1 MQNYQNYFYICH
13 SNQFSYYPKG
23 RIESAKKA
31 KFDAKCRWTEA
42 FGMQIDFF
50 IQKGGENRLW
60 ETLATAVVGKV
71 LHPAKKLEI

>member
-23 RIESAKKA
+23 RNGLTKNAQ
-31 KFDAKCRWTEA
+31 FDTRRRLIIA
-42 FGMQIDFF
+42 FGLQIDFF